1 MFMEKIWLKHY
12 PRNVSSTIGNLK
24 FNSIVDLM
32 KNSSSLF
39 PNHTAFENLNTQL
52 SYKKIDKYSEKF
64 GAYLQN
70 QLSITKDSK
79 VAIMLPN
86 LLTYPVA
93 LFGSYLAG
101 ATVININ
108 PLFKSR
114 EIENTL
120 NDSKAET
127 IIVLDR
133 FISELEPIV
142 KNTLIKNIIVCKV
155 TDLLSP
161 AMAALVKT
169 VVFFKGPKVSLNS
182 DYLLFSDGLKN
193 SYIRR
198 NVVLEKKDIALLQ
211 YTGGTTGKSKAA
223 VLTHGNILANIEQLN
238 MWVGPIVTPG
248 KESIITALPL
258 YHIFSF
264 TVNLLYFYSIGSNN
278 ILVTN
283 PRDLKGFV
291 NTLKKNKFTVI
302 TGVNTLFNLL
312 LTSSSFKK
320 INFNALKFTVGGGM
334 SVLSSTAK
342 KWKKITGVN
351 ITQGYGLTETA
362 PIVSVNII
370 SEPFNGMIGP
380 PMPSTDI
387 SIRDEKNNELSINQ
401 EGELCVKGPQVMS
414 EYWNNP
420 EETKNSFTDDGFF
433 KTGDIAIINEN
444 GSLKIVD
451 RKKDMI
457 ISSGFNVYPNEIEDY
472 VSQHPDVRECGVIG
486 VNDSNRGESIRLFI
500 VKEKK
505 SLREIEV
512 IDFCKKGL
520 AIYKIPKKVIF
531 IDEIPKNNVGKILRR
546 KLREI

>member
-1 MFMEKIWLKHY
+1 MEKIWLKHY
-12 PRNVSSTIGNLK
+12 PKNIPSKIDSLK
-24 FNSIVDLM
+24 FNSIIDLM

-39 PNHTAFENLNTQL
+39 PDHTAFTNLNTRL
-52 SYKKIDKYSEKF
+52 SYKKIDRYSEKF

-70 QLSITKDSK
+70 QLSITKRSK

-101 ATVININ
+101 AIVININ
-108 PLFKSR
+108 PLFKGR
-114 EIENTL
+114 EIESAL
-120 NDSKAET
+120 NDSGAET

-133 FISELEPIV
+133 FMSELEPIV
-142 KNTLIKNIIVCKV
+142 KNTLIKNIIVCRV

-161 AMAALVKT
+161 IMSALVKT
-169 VVFFKGPKVSLNS
+169 VFFFKGPKILLNS
-182 DYLLFSDGLKN
+182 NYLLFSDTLKN
-193 SYIRR
+193 SYLRKNI
-198 NVVLEKKDIALLQ
+198 VLESQDIALLQ

-223 VLTHGNILANIEQLN
+223 VLTHGNILSNIEQLN
-238 MWVGPIVTPG
+238 VWVGPIVVPG

-264 TVNLLYFYSIGSNN
+264 TVNLMYFYSIGSNN
-278 ILVTN
+278 ILITN
-283 PRDLKGFV
+283 PRDLKSFV
-291 NTLKKNKFTVI
+291 NTLKKHKFTVI

-320 INFNALKFTVGGGM
+320 INFSTLKFTVGGGM

-342 KWKKITGVN
+342 KWKKITGVD

-370 SEPFNGMIGP
+370 SEPFNGTIGP

-387 SIRDEKNNELSINQ
+387 SIRDEKNNELNINQ

-433 KTGDIAIINEN
+433 KTGDIAIINES

-486 VNDSNRGESIRLFI
+486 VNDSNRGESIKLFI
-500 VKEKK
+500 VKEEKN
-505 SLREIEV
+505 LGEIEV

-520 AIYKIPKKVIF
+520 AVYKIPKKVIF

-546 KLREI
+546 KLREL

>member
-283 PRDLKGFV
+283 PRDLKSFV

-320 INFNALKFTVGGGM
+320 INFSALKFTVGGGM

-457 ISSGFNVYPNEIEDY
+457 IASGFNVYPNEIEDY

>member
-1 MFMEKIWLKHY
+1 MEKIWLKHY
-12 PRNVSSTIGNLK
+12 PKNISSTIDSLK
-24 FNSIVDLM
+24 FNSIIDLM

-39 PNHTAFENLNTQL
+39 PDHTAFTNLNTRL
-52 SYKKIDKYSEKF
+52 SYKKIDRYSEKF

-70 QLSITKDSK
+70 QLSITKRSK

-101 ATVININ
+101 AIVININ
-108 PLFKSR
+108 PLFKGR
-114 EIENTL
+114 EIESAL
-120 NDSKAET
+120 NDSGAET

-133 FISELEPIV
+133 FMSELEPIV
-142 KNTLIKNIIVCKV
+142 KNTLIKNIIVCRV

-161 AMAALVKT
+161 IMSVLVKT
-169 VVFFKGPKVSLNS
+169 VFFLKGPKISLNS
-182 DYLLFSDGLKN
+182 NYLLFSNILKN
-193 SYIRR
+193 SYLRK
-198 NVVLEKKDIALLQ
+198 NTVLENKDIALLQ

-238 MWVGPIVTPG
+238 AWVGPIVVPG

-264 TVNLLYFYSIGSNN
+264 TVNLMYFYSIGSNN

-283 PRDLKGFV
+283 PRDLKSFV

-320 INFNALKFTVGGGM
+320 INFSALKFTVGGGM

-342 KWKKITGVN
+342 KWKKITGVD

-370 SEPFNGMIGP
+370 SEPFNGTIGP

-387 SIRDEKNNELSINQ
+387 SIRDEKNNELNINQ

-486 VNDSNRGESIRLFI
+486 VNDSNRGESIKLFI
-500 VKEKK
+500 VKEEKK
-505 SLREIEV
+505 LGEIEV
-512 IDFCKKGL
+512 INFCKKGL
-520 AIYKIPKKVIF
+520 AVYKIPKKVIF

-546 KLREI
+546 KLREL

>member
-1 MFMEKIWLKHY
+1 MEKIWLKHY
-12 PRNVSSTIGNLK
+12 PGNVASKIGNLK

-39 PNHTAFENLNTQL
+39 PNHTAFTNLNTQL
-52 SYKKIDKYSEKF
+52 NYKKIDKYSEKF

-283 PRDLKGFV
+283 PRDLKSFV

-320 INFNALKFTVGGGM
+320 INFSALKFTVGGGM

-472 VSQHPDVRECGVIG
+472 VSQQDR
-486 VNDSNRGESIRLFI
+486 
-500 VKEKK
+500 K
-505 SLREIEV
+505 SV
-512 IDFCKKGL
+512 
-520 AIYKIPKKVIF
+520 V
-531 IDEIPKNNVGKILRR
+531 
-546 KLREI
+546 

>member
-1 MFMEKIWLKHY
+1 MEKIWLKHY
-12 PRNVSSTIGNLK
+12 PKNIPSTIDSLK
-24 FNSIVDLM
+24 FNSIIDLM

-39 PNHTAFENLNTQL
+39 PDHTAFTNLNTRL
-52 SYKKIDKYSEKF
+52 SYKKIDRYSEKF

-70 QLSITKDSK
+70 QLSITKRSK

-101 ATVININ
+101 AIVININ
-108 PLFKSR
+108 PLFKGR
-114 EIENTL
+114 EIESAL
-120 NDSKAET
+120 NDSGAET

-133 FISELEPIV
+133 FMSELEPVV
-142 KNTLIKNIIVCKV
+142 KNTLIKNIIICRI

-161 AMAALVKT
+161 IMSALVKT
-169 VVFFKGPKVSLNS
+169 VFFFKGPKISLSSN
-182 DYLLFSDGLKN
+182 YLLFSNILKN
-193 SYIRR
+193 SYLRK
-198 NVVLEKKDIALLQ
+198 NTVLENKDIALLQ

-238 MWVGPIVTPG
+238 AWVGPIVVPG

-264 TVNLLYFYSIGSNN
+264 TVNLMYFYSIGSNN

-283 PRDLKGFV
+283 PRDLKSFV

-320 INFNALKFTVGGGM
+320 INFSALKFTVGGGM

-342 KWKKITGVN
+342 KWKKITGVD

-370 SEPFNGMIGP
+370 SEPFNGTIGP

-387 SIRDEKNNELSINQ
+387 SIRDEKNNELNINQ

-486 VNDSNRGESIRLFI
+486 VNDSNRGESIKLFI
-500 VKEKK
+500 VKEEKK
-505 SLREIEV
+505 LGEIEV
-512 IDFCKKGL
+512 INFCKKGL
-520 AIYKIPKKVIF
+520 AVYKIPKKVIF

-546 KLREI
+546 KLREF

>member
-1 MFMEKIWLKHY
+1 MEKIWLKHY

-70 QLSITKDSK
+70 KLSITKDSK

-142 KNTLIKNIIVCKV
+142 KNTFIKNIIVCKV

-161 AMAALVKT
+161 AMSVLVKT
-169 VVFFKGPKVSLNS
+169 VVFFKGPKISLNS

-198 NVVLEKKDIALLQ
+198 NVVLEKEDIALLQ

-283 PRDLKGFV
+283 PRDLKSFV

-320 INFNALKFTVGGGM
+320 INFSALKFTVGGGM

>member
-1 MFMEKIWLKHY
+1 MFMEKIWLKNY

-39 PNHTAFENLNTQL
+39 PNHTAFTNLNTQL

-193 SYIRR
+193 SYIRK

-370 SEPFNGMIGP
+370 SEPFNGTIGP

-472 VSQHPDVRECGVIG
+472 VAQHPDVRECGVIG

-520 AIYKIPKKVIF
+520 AIYKIPRKVIF

>member
-1 MFMEKIWLKHY
+1 MEKIWLKNY
-12 PRNVSSTIGNLK
+12 PKNISSTINSLR
-24 FNSIVDLM
+24 FNSIIDLM

-39 PNHTAFENLNTQL
+39 PDHTAFTNLNTRL
-52 SYKKIDKYSEKF
+52 SYKKIDRYSEKF

-70 QLSITKDSK
+70 QLSITKRSK

-101 ATVININ
+101 AIVININ
-108 PLFKSR
+108 PLFKGR
-114 EIENTL
+114 EIESSL
-120 NDSKAET
+120 NDSGAET

-133 FISELEPIV
+133 FMSELEPVV
-142 KNTLIKNIIVCKV
+142 KNTLIKNIIICRI

-161 AMAALVKT
+161 IMSALVKT
-169 VVFFKGPKVSLNS
+169 VFFFKGPKISLNS
-182 DYLLFSDGLKN
+182 NYLLFSNILKN
-193 SYIRR
+193 SYLRKNI
-198 NVVLEKKDIALLQ
+198 VLENKDIALLQ

-238 MWVGPIVTPG
+238 AWVGPIVVPG

-264 TVNLLYFYSIGSNN
+264 TVNLMYFYSIGSNN

-283 PRDLKGFV
+283 PRDLKSFV

-320 INFNALKFTVGGGM
+320 INFSALKFTVGGGM

-342 KWKKITGVN
+342 KWKKITGVD

-370 SEPFNGMIGP
+370 SEPFNGTIGP

-387 SIRDEKNNELSINQ
+387 SIRDEKNNELNINQ

-486 VNDSNRGESIRLFI
+486 VNDSNRGESIKLFI
-500 VKEKK
+500 VKEEKK
-505 SLREIEV
+505 LGEIEV
-512 IDFCKKGL
+512 INFCKKGL
-520 AIYKIPKKVIF
+520 AVYKIPKKVIF

-546 KLREI
+546 KLREF

>member
-283 PRDLKGFV
+283 PRDLKSFV

-320 INFNALKFTVGGGM
+320 INFSALKFTVGGGM

-472 VSQHPDVRECGVIG
+472 VSQHPGVRECGVIG

>member
-1 MFMEKIWLKHY
+1 MEKIWLKHY
-12 PRNVSSTIGNLK
+12 PGNVASKIGNLK

-39 PNHTAFENLNTQL
+39 PNHTAFTNLNTQL
-52 SYKKIDKYSEKF
+52 SYKKIDRYSEKF

-70 QLSITKDSK
+70 KLSITKDSK

-108 PLFKSR
+108 PLFKGR
-114 EIENTL
+114 EIESVL
-120 NDSKAET
+120 NDSKVET

-133 FISELEPIV
+133 FMSELESIV

-161 AMAALVKT
+161 IMSVLVKT
-169 VVFFKGPKVSLNS
+169 VVFFKGPRIHLDNN
-182 DYLLFSDGLKN
+182 YLLFSDALKN
-193 SYIRR
+193 SYIRT
-198 NVVLEKKDIALLQ
+198 NVVLENKDIALLQ

-223 VLTHGNILANIEQLN
+223 VLTHGNILSNIEQLN
-238 MWVGPIVTPG
+238 MWVGPIVVPG

-264 TVNLLYFYSIGSNN
+264 TVNLMYFYSIGSNN

-283 PRDLKGFV
+283 PRDLKSFV

-320 INFNALKFTVGGGM
+320 INFSALKFTVGGGM
-334 SVLSSTAK
+334 SVLSNTAK
-342 KWKKITGVN
+342 KWKKVTGID
-351 ITQGYGLTETA
+351 ITQGYGLTETS

-370 SEPFNGMIGP
+370 SEPFNSTIGP
-380 PMPSTDI
+380 PIPSTEI
-387 SIRDEKNNELSINQ
+387 SIRDEKNNELNINQ

-414 EYWNNP
+414 KYWNNP
-420 EETKNSFTDDGFF
+420 EETKNSFTADGFF
-433 KTGDIAIINEN
+433 KTGDIAIIKEN
-444 GSLKIVD
+444 GFLKIID

>member
-1 MFMEKIWLKHY
+1 MEKIWLKHY
-12 PRNVSSTIGNLK
+12 PKNIPSTIDSLK
-24 FNSIVDLM
+24 FNSIIDLM

-39 PNHTAFENLNTQL
+39 PDHTAFTNLNTRL
-52 SYKKIDKYSEKF
+52 SYKKIDRYSEKF

-70 QLSITKDSK
+70 QLSITKRSK

-101 ATVININ
+101 AIVININ
-108 PLFKSR
+108 PLFKGR
-114 EIENTL
+114 EIESAL
-120 NDSKAET
+120 NDSGAET

-133 FISELEPIV
+133 FMSELEPVV
-142 KNTLIKNIIVCKV
+142 KNTLIKNIIICRI

-161 AMAALVKT
+161 IMSALVKT
-169 VVFFKGPKVSLNS
+169 VFFFKGPKISLNS
-182 DYLLFSDGLKN
+182 NYLLFSNILKN
-193 SYIRR
+193 SYLRK
-198 NVVLEKKDIALLQ
+198 NAVLENTDIALLQ

-238 MWVGPIVTPG
+238 AWVGPIVVPG

-264 TVNLLYFYSIGSNN
+264 TVNLMYFYSIGSNN

-283 PRDLKGFV
+283 PRDLKSFV

-320 INFNALKFTVGGGM
+320 INFSALKFTVGGGM

-342 KWKKITGVN
+342 KWKKITGVD

-370 SEPFNGMIGP
+370 SEPFNGMIGL

-387 SIRDEKNNELSINQ
+387 SIRDEKNNELNINQ

-472 VSQHPDVRECGVIG
+472 VSQHPGVRECGVIG
-486 VNDSNRGESIRLFI
+486 VNDSNRGESIKLFI
-500 VKEKK
+500 VKEEKK
-505 SLREIEV
+505 LGEIEV
-512 IDFCKKGL
+512 INFCKKGL
-520 AIYKIPKKVIF
+520 AVYKIPKKVIF

-546 KLREI
+546 KLREF

>member
-1 MFMEKIWLKHY
+1 MEKIWLKHY
-12 PRNVSSTIGNLK
+12 PKNIPSTIDSLK
-24 FNSIVDLM
+24 FNSIIDLM

-39 PNHTAFENLNTQL
+39 PDHTAFTNLNTRL
-52 SYKKIDKYSEKF
+52 SYKKIDRYSEKF

-70 QLSITKDSK
+70 QLSITKRSK

-101 ATVININ
+101 AIVININ
-108 PLFKSR
+108 PLFKGR
-114 EIENTL
+114 EIESAL
-120 NDSKAET
+120 NDSGAET

-133 FISELEPIV
+133 FMSELEPVV
-142 KNTLIKNIIVCKV
+142 KNTLIKNIIICRI

-161 AMAALVKT
+161 IMSALVKT
-169 VVFFKGPKVSLNS
+169 VFFFKGPKISLNS
-182 DYLLFSDGLKN
+182 NYLLFSNILKN
-193 SYIRR
+193 SFLRK
-198 NVVLEKKDIALLQ
+198 NTVLENTDIALLQ

-238 MWVGPIVTPG
+238 AWVGPIVIPG

-264 TVNLLYFYSIGSNN
+264 TVNLMYFYSIGSNN

-283 PRDLKGFV
+283 PRDLKSFV

-320 INFNALKFTVGGGM
+320 INFSALKFTVGGGM

-342 KWKKITGVN
+342 KWKKITGVD

-370 SEPFNGMIGP
+370 SEPFNGTIGP

-387 SIRDEKNNELSINQ
+387 SIRDEKNNELNINQ

-486 VNDSNRGESIRLFI
+486 VNDSNRGESIKLFI
-500 VKEKK
+500 VKEEKK
-505 SLREIEV
+505 LGEIEV
-512 IDFCKKGL
+512 INFCKKGL
-520 AIYKIPKKVIF
+520 AVYKIPKKVIF

-546 KLREI
+546 KLRDL

>member
-1 MFMEKIWLKHY
+1 MEKIWLKHY
-12 PRNVSSTIGNLK
+12 PKNIPSTIDSLK
-24 FNSIVDLM
+24 FNSIIDLM

-39 PNHTAFENLNTQL
+39 PDHTAFTNLNTRL
-52 SYKKIDKYSEKF
+52 SYKKIDRYSEKF

-70 QLSITKDSK
+70 QLSITKRSK

-101 ATVININ
+101 AIVININ
-108 PLFKSR
+108 PLFKGR
-114 EIENTL
+114 EIESAL
-120 NDSKAET
+120 NDSGAET

-133 FISELEPIV
+133 FMSELEPIV
-142 KNTLIKNIIVCKV
+142 KNTLIKNIIVCRV

-161 AMAALVKT
+161 IMSVLVKT
-169 VVFFKGPKVSLNS
+169 VFFLKGPKISLNS
-182 DYLLFSDGLKN
+182 NYLLFSNILKN
-193 SYIRR
+193 SYLRKNI
-198 NVVLEKKDIALLQ
+198 VLENKDIALLQ

-238 MWVGPIVTPG
+238 TWVGPIVVPG

-264 TVNLLYFYSIGSNN
+264 TVNLMYFYSIGSNN

-283 PRDLKGFV
+283 PRDLKSFV
-291 NTLKKNKFTVI
+291 NTLKKNKFTII

-320 INFNALKFTVGGGM
+320 INFSALKFTVGGGM

-342 KWKKITGVN
+342 KWKKITGVD

-370 SEPFNGMIGP
+370 SEPFNGTIGL

-387 SIRDEKNNELSINQ
+387 SIRDEKNNELNINQ

-486 VNDSNRGESIRLFI
+486 VNDSNRGESIKLFI
-500 VKEKK
+500 VKEEKK
-505 SLREIEV
+505 LGEIEV
-512 IDFCKKGL
+512 INFCKKGL
-520 AIYKIPKKVIF
+520 AVYKIPKKVIF

-546 KLREI
+546 KLREF

>member
-1 MFMEKIWLKHY
+1 MEKIWLKHY
-12 PRNVSSTIGNLK
+12 PKNISSTIDSLK
-24 FNSIVDLM
+24 FNSIIDLM

-39 PNHTAFENLNTQL
+39 PDHTAFTNLNTRL
-52 SYKKIDKYSEKF
+52 SYKKIDRYSEKF

-70 QLSITKDSK
+70 QLSITKRSK

-101 ATVININ
+101 AIVINVN
-108 PLFKSR
+108 PLFKGR
-114 EIENTL
+114 EIESAL
-120 NDSKAET
+120 NDSGAET
-127 IIVLDR
+127 IIILDR
-133 FISELEPIV
+133 FMSELESIV
-142 KNTLIKNIIVCKV
+142 KNTSIKNIIVCRV

-161 AMAALVKT
+161 IVSVLVKT
-169 VVFFKGPKVSLNS
+169 VFFFKEPKIYLNS
-182 DYLLFSDGLKN
+182 DYLLFSDTLKN
-193 SYIRR
+193 SYIKKSIA
-198 NVVLEKKDIALLQ
+198 LEKKDIALLQ

-238 MWVGPIVTPG
+238 IWVGPIVVSG

-264 TVNLLYFYSIGSNN
+264 TVNLMYFYSIGSNN

-283 PRDLKGFV
+283 PRDLKSFV
-291 NTLKKNKFTVI
+291 NILKKNKFTII

-320 INFNALKFTVGGGM
+320 INFSALKFTVGGGM

-342 KWKKITGVN
+342 KWKKITGVD

-370 SEPFNGMIGP
+370 SEPFNGTIGP

-387 SIRDEKNNELSINQ
+387 SIRDKQNNELSINQ

-472 VSQHPDVRECGVIG
+472 VSQHPGVRECGVIG
-486 VNDSNRGESIRLFI
+486 VNDSNRGESIKLFI
-500 VKEKK
+500 VKEES

-512 IDFCKKGL
+512 INFCKKGL
-520 AIYKIPKKVIF
+520 AIYKIPKKVVF

>member
-1 MFMEKIWLKHY
+1 MEKIWLKHY

-39 PNHTAFENLNTQL
+39 PNHTAFTNLNTRL
-52 SYKKIDKYSEKF
+52 SYEKIDKYSEKF

-70 QLSITKDSK
+70 KLSITKDSK

-108 PLFKSR
+108 PLFKGR
-114 EIENTL
+114 EIESVL
-120 NDSKAET
+120 NDSKVET

-133 FISELEPIV
+133 FMSELESIV

-161 AMAALVKT
+161 IMSVLVKT
-169 VVFFKGPKVSLNS
+169 VVFFKGPRIHLDNN
-182 DYLLFSDGLKN
+182 YLLFSDALKN
-193 SYIRR
+193 SYIRT
-198 NVVLEKKDIALLQ
+198 NVVLENKDIALLQ

-223 VLTHGNILANIEQLN
+223 VLTHGNILSNIEQLN
-238 MWVGPIVTPG
+238 MWVGPIVVPG

-264 TVNLLYFYSIGSNN
+264 TVNLMYFYSIGSNN

-283 PRDLKGFV
+283 PRDLKSFV

-320 INFNALKFTVGGGM
+320 INFSALKFTVGGGM
-334 SVLSSTAK
+334 SVLSNTAK
-342 KWKKITGVN
+342 KWKKVTGID
-351 ITQGYGLTETA
+351 ITQGYGLTETS

-370 SEPFNGMIGP
+370 SEPFNSTIGP
-380 PMPSTDI
+380 PIPSTEI
-387 SIRDEKNNELSINQ
+387 SIRDEKNNELNINQ

-414 EYWNNP
+414 KYWNNP
-420 EETKNSFTDDGFF
+420 EETKNSFTADGFF
-433 KTGDIAIINEN
+433 KTGDIAIIKEN
-444 GSLKIVD
+444 GFLKIID

-500 VKEKK
+500 VKDKK
-505 SLREIEV
+505 SLSEREV
-512 IDFCKKGL
+512 INFCKKGL

-546 KLREI
+546 KLREK

>member
-1 MFMEKIWLKHY
+1 MEKIWLKHY
-12 PRNVSSTIGNLK
+12 PKNIPSTIDSLK
-24 FNSIVDLM
+24 FNSIIDLM

-39 PNHTAFENLNTQL
+39 PDHTAFTNLNTRL
-52 SYKKIDKYSEKF
+52 SYKKIDRYSEKF

-70 QLSITKDSK
+70 QLSITKRSK

-101 ATVININ
+101 AIVININ
-108 PLFKSR
+108 PLFKGR
-114 EIENTL
+114 EIESAL
-120 NDSKAET
+120 NDSGAET

-133 FISELEPIV
+133 FMSELEPVV
-142 KNTLIKNIIVCKV
+142 KNTLIKNIIVCRV

-161 AMAALVKT
+161 IMSALVKT
-169 VVFFKGPKVSLNS
+169 VFFFKGPKISLNS
-182 DYLLFSDGLKN
+182 NYLLFSDTLKN
-193 SYIRR
+193 SYLRKNI
-198 NVVLEKKDIALLQ
+198 VLGSQDIALLQ

-223 VLTHGNILANIEQLN
+223 VLTHGNILSNIEQLN
-238 MWVGPIVTPG
+238 VWVGPIVVPG

-264 TVNLLYFYSIGSNN
+264 TVNLMYFYSIGSNN
-278 ILVTN
+278 ILITN
-283 PRDLKGFV
+283 PRDLKSFV
-291 NTLKKNKFTVI
+291 NTLKKNKFTII

-320 INFNALKFTVGGGM
+320 INFSTLKFTVGGGM

-342 KWKKITGVN
+342 KWKKITGVD

-370 SEPFNGMIGP
+370 SEPFNGTIGP

-387 SIRDEKNNELSINQ
+387 SIRDEKNNELNINQ

-433 KTGDIAIINEN
+433 KTGDIAIINES

-486 VNDSNRGESIRLFI
+486 VNDSNRGESIKLFI
-500 VKEKK
+500 VKEEKK
-505 SLREIEV
+505 LGEIEV

-520 AIYKIPKKVIF
+520 AVYKIPKKVIF

-546 KLREI
+546 KLREL

>member
-1 MFMEKIWLKHY
+1 MEKIWLKHY
-12 PRNVSSTIGNLK
+12 PGNVASKIGNLK

-39 PNHTAFENLNTQL
+39 PNHTAFTNLNTQL
-52 SYKKIDKYSEKF
+52 SYEKIDKYSEKF

-70 QLSITKDSK
+70 KLSITKDSK

-108 PLFKSR
+108 PLFKGR
-114 EIENTL
+114 EIESVL
-120 NDSKAET
+120 NDSKVET

-133 FISELEPIV
+133 FMSELESIV

-161 AMAALVKT
+161 IMSVLVKT
-169 VVFFKGPKVSLNS
+169 VVFFKGPRIHLDNN
-182 DYLLFSDGLKN
+182 YLLFSDALKN
-193 SYIRR
+193 SYIRT
-198 NVVLEKKDIALLQ
+198 NVVLENKDIALLQ

-223 VLTHGNILANIEQLN
+223 VLTHGNILSNIEQLN
-238 MWVGPIVTPG
+238 MWVGPIVVPG

-264 TVNLLYFYSIGSNN
+264 TVNLMYFYSIGSNN

-283 PRDLKGFV
+283 PRDLKSFV

-320 INFNALKFTVGGGM
+320 INFSALKFTVGGGM

-342 KWKKITGVN
+342 KWKKVTGID
-351 ITQGYGLTETA
+351 ITQGYGLTETS

-370 SEPFNGMIGP
+370 SEPFNSTIGP
-380 PMPSTDI
+380 PIPSTEI
-387 SIRDEKNNELSINQ
+387 SIRDEKNNELNINQ

-414 EYWNNP
+414 KYWNNP
-420 EETKNSFTDDGFF
+420 EETKNSFTADGFF
-433 KTGDIAIINEN
+433 KTGDIAIIKEN
-444 GSLKIVD
+444 GFLKIID

-500 VKEKK
+500 VKDKK
-505 SLREIEV
+505 SLSEREV
-512 IDFCKKGL
+512 INFCKKGL

-546 KLREI
+546 KLREK

>member
-1 MFMEKIWLKHY
+1 MEKIWLKHY
-12 PRNVSSTIGNLK
+12 PGNVASKIGNLK

-39 PNHTAFENLNTQL
+39 PNHTAFTNLNTQL
-52 SYKKIDKYSEKF
+52 SYKKIDRYSEKF

-70 QLSITKDSK
+70 KLSITKDSK

-161 AMAALVKT
+161 IMSVLVKT
-169 VVFFKGPKVSLNS
+169 VVFFKGPRIHLDNN
-182 DYLLFSDGLKN
+182 YLLFSDALKN
-193 SYIRR
+193 SYIRT
-198 NVVLEKKDIALLQ
+198 NVVLENKDIALLQ

-223 VLTHGNILANIEQLN
+223 VLTHGNILSNIEQLN
-238 MWVGPIVTPG
+238 MWVGPIVVPG

-264 TVNLLYFYSIGSNN
+264 TVNLMYFYSIGSNN

-283 PRDLKGFV
+283 PRDLKSFV

-320 INFNALKFTVGGGM
+320 INFSALKFTVGGGM

-342 KWKKITGVN
+342 KWKKVTGID
-351 ITQGYGLTETA
+351 ITQGYGLTETS

-370 SEPFNGMIGP
+370 SEPFNSTIGP
-380 PMPSTDI
+380 PIPSTEI
-387 SIRDEKNNELSINQ
+387 SIRDEKNNELNINQ

-414 EYWNNP
+414 KYWNNP
-420 EETKNSFTDDGFF
+420 EETKNSFTADGFF
-433 KTGDIAIINEN
+433 KTGDIAIIKEN
-444 GSLKIVD
+444 GFLKIID

-500 VKEKK
+500 VKDKK
-505 SLREIEV
+505 SLSEREV
-512 IDFCKKGL
+512 INFCKKGL

-546 KLREI
+546 KLREK

>member
-1 MFMEKIWLKHY
+1 MEKIWLKHY
-12 PRNVSSTIGNLK
+12 PKNIPSTIDSLK
-24 FNSIVDLM
+24 FNSIIDLM

-39 PNHTAFENLNTQL
+39 PDHTAFTNLNTQL
-52 SYKKIDKYSEKF
+52 SYKKIDRYSEKF

-70 QLSITKDSK
+70 QLSITKRSK

-101 ATVININ
+101 AIVININ
-108 PLFKSR
+108 PLFKGR
-114 EIENTL
+114 EIESAL
-120 NDSKAET
+120 NDSGAET

-133 FISELEPIV
+133 FMSELEPIV
-142 KNTLIKNIIVCKV
+142 KNTLIKNIIVCRV

-161 AMAALVKT
+161 IMSALVKT
-169 VVFFKGPKVSLNS
+169 VFFFKGPKILLNS
-182 DYLLFSDGLKN
+182 NYLLFSDTLKN
-193 SYIRR
+193 SYLRKNI
-198 NVVLEKKDIALLQ
+198 VLESQDIALLQ

-223 VLTHGNILANIEQLN
+223 VLTHGNILSNIEQLN
-238 MWVGPIVTPG
+238 VWVGPIVVPG

-264 TVNLLYFYSIGSNN
+264 TVNLMYFYSIGSNN
-278 ILVTN
+278 ILITN
-283 PRDLKGFV
+283 PRDLKSFV
-291 NTLKKNKFTVI
+291 NTLKKHKFTVI

-320 INFNALKFTVGGGM
+320 INFSTLKFTVGGGM

-342 KWKKITGVN
+342 KWKKITGVD

-370 SEPFNGMIGP
+370 SEPFNGTIGP

-387 SIRDEKNNELSINQ
+387 SIRDERNNELNINQ

-433 KTGDIAIINEN
+433 KTGDIAIINES

-486 VNDSNRGESIRLFI
+486 VNDSNRGESIKLFI
-500 VKEKK
+500 VKEEKN
-505 SLREIEV
+505 LGEIEV

-520 AIYKIPKKVIF
+520 AVYKIPKKVIF

-546 KLREI
+546 KLREL

>member
-1 MFMEKIWLKHY
+1 MEKIWLKHY

-161 AMAALVKT
+161 AMSALVKT

-283 PRDLKGFV
+283 PRDLKSFV

-320 INFNALKFTVGGGM
+320 INFSALKFTVGGGM

-370 SEPFNGMIGP
+370 SEPFNGTIGP

-472 VSQHPDVRECGVIG
+472 VAQHPDVRECGVIG

>member
-1 MFMEKIWLKHY
+1 MEKIWLKHY
-12 PRNVSSTIGNLK
+12 PGNVASKISNLK

-39 PNHTAFENLNTQL
+39 PNHTAFTNLNTQL
-52 SYKKIDKYSEKF
+52 SYKKIDRYSEKF

-70 QLSITKDSK
+70 KLSITKDSK

-108 PLFKSR
+108 PLFKGR
-114 EIENTL
+114 EIESVL
-120 NDSKAET
+120 NDSKVET

-133 FISELEPIV
+133 FMSELESIV

-161 AMAALVKT
+161 IMSVLVKT
-169 VVFFKGPKVSLNS
+169 VVFFKGPRIHLDNN
-182 DYLLFSDGLKN
+182 YLLFSDALKN
-193 SYIRR
+193 SYIRM
-198 NVVLEKKDIALLQ
+198 NVVLENKDIALLQ

-223 VLTHGNILANIEQLN
+223 VLTHGNILSNIEQLN
-238 MWVGPIVTPG
+238 MWVGPIVVPG

-264 TVNLLYFYSIGSNN
+264 TVNLMYFYSIGSNN

-283 PRDLKGFV
+283 PRDLKSFV

-320 INFNALKFTVGGGM
+320 INFSALKFTVGGGM
-334 SVLSSTAK
+334 SVLSNTAK
-342 KWKKITGVN
+342 KWKKVTGID
-351 ITQGYGLTETA
+351 ITQGYGLTETS

-370 SEPFNGMIGP
+370 SEPFNSTIGP
-380 PMPSTDI
+380 PIPSTEI
-387 SIRDEKNNELSINQ
+387 SIRDEKNNELNINQ

-414 EYWNNP
+414 KYWNNP
-420 EETKNSFTDDGFF
+420 EETKNSFTADGFF
-433 KTGDIAIINEN
+433 KTGDIAIIKEN
-444 GSLKIVD
+444 GFLKIID

-500 VKEKK
+500 VKDKK
-505 SLREIEV
+505 SLSEREV
-512 IDFCKKGL
+512 INFCKKGL

-546 KLREI
+546 KLREK

>member
-1 MFMEKIWLKHY
+1 MEKIWLKHY
-12 PRNVSSTIGNLK
+12 PKNISSKINSLK
-24 FNSIVDLM
+24 FNSIIDLM

-39 PNHTAFENLNTQL
+39 PDHTAFTNLNTRL
-52 SYKKIDKYSEKF
+52 SYKKIDRYSEKF

-70 QLSITKDSK
+70 QLSITKRSK

-101 ATVININ
+101 AIVININ
-108 PLFKSR
+108 PLFKGR
-114 EIENTL
+114 EIESAL
-120 NDSKAET
+120 NDSGAET

-133 FISELEPIV
+133 FVSELEPVV
-142 KNTLIKNIIVCKV
+142 KNTLIKNIIVCRV

-161 AMAALVKT
+161 IMSALVKT
-169 VVFFKGPKVSLNS
+169 VFFFKGPKISLNS
-182 DYLLFSDGLKN
+182 NYLLFSNILKN
-193 SYIRR
+193 SYLRK
-198 NVVLEKKDIALLQ
+198 NTVLENKDIALLQ

-238 MWVGPIVTPG
+238 TWVGPIVVPG

-264 TVNLLYFYSIGSNN
+264 TVNLMYFYSIGSNN

-283 PRDLKGFV
+283 PRDLKSFI

-320 INFNALKFTVGGGM
+320 INFSALKFTVGGGM

-342 KWKKITGVN
+342 KWKKITGVD

-370 SEPFNGMIGP
+370 SEPFNGTIGL

-387 SIRDEKNNELSINQ
+387 SIRDEKNNELNINQ

-486 VNDSNRGESIRLFI
+486 VNDSNRGESIKLFI
-500 VKEKK
+500 VKEEKK
-505 SLREIEV
+505 LGEIEV
-512 IDFCKKGL
+512 INFCKRGL
-520 AIYKIPKKVIF
+520 AVYKIPKKVIF

-546 KLREI
+546 KLREF

>member
-1 MFMEKIWLKHY
+1 MEKIWLKHY
-12 PRNVSSTIGNLK
+12 PKNIPSTIDSLK
-24 FNSIVDLM
+24 FNSIIDLM

-39 PNHTAFENLNTQL
+39 PDHTAFTNLNTRL
-52 SYKKIDKYSEKF
+52 SYKKIDRYSEKF

-70 QLSITKDSK
+70 QLSITKRSK

-101 ATVININ
+101 AIVININ
-108 PLFKSR
+108 PLFKGR
-114 EIENTL
+114 EIESSL
-120 NDSKAET
+120 NDSGAET

-133 FISELEPIV
+133 FMSELEPVV
-142 KNTLIKNIIVCKV
+142 KNTLIKNIIICRI

-161 AMAALVKT
+161 IMSALVKT
-169 VVFFKGPKVSLNS
+169 VFFFKGPKISLNS
-182 DYLLFSDGLKN
+182 NYLLFSNILKN
-193 SYIRR
+193 SYLRKNI
-198 NVVLEKKDIALLQ
+198 VLENKDIALLQ

-238 MWVGPIVTPG
+238 AWVGPIVVPG

-264 TVNLLYFYSIGSNN
+264 TVNLMYFYSIGSNN

-283 PRDLKGFV
+283 PRDLKSFV

-320 INFNALKFTVGGGM
+320 INFSALKFTVGGGM

-342 KWKKITGVN
+342 KWKKITGVD

-370 SEPFNGMIGP
+370 SEPFNGTIGP

-387 SIRDEKNNELSINQ
+387 SIRDEKNNELNINQ

-486 VNDSNRGESIRLFI
+486 VNDSNRGESIKLFI
-500 VKEKK
+500 VKEEKK
-505 SLREIEV
+505 LGEIEV
-512 IDFCKKGL
+512 INFCKRGL
-520 AIYKIPKKVIF
+520 AVYKIPKKVIF

-546 KLREI
+546 KLREF

>member
-1 MFMEKIWLKHY
+1 MEKIWLKHY
-12 PRNVSSTIGNLK
+12 PGNVASKIGNLK

-39 PNHTAFENLNTQL
+39 PNHTAFTNLNTQL
-52 SYKKIDKYSEKF
+52 SYKKIDRYSEKF

-70 QLSITKDSK
+70 KLSITKDSK

-108 PLFKSR
+108 PLFKGR
-114 EIENTL
+114 EIESVL
-120 NDSKAET
+120 NDSKVET

-133 FISELEPIV
+133 FMSELESIV

-161 AMAALVKT
+161 IMSVLVKT
-169 VVFFKGPKVSLNS
+169 VVFFKGPRIHLDNN
-182 DYLLFSDGLKN
+182 YLLFSDALKN
-193 SYIRR
+193 SYIRM
-198 NVVLEKKDIALLQ
+198 NVVLENKDIALLQ

-223 VLTHGNILANIEQLN
+223 VLTHGNILSNIEQLN
-238 MWVGPIVTPG
+238 MWVGPIVVPG

-264 TVNLLYFYSIGSNN
+264 TVNLMYFYSIGSNN

-283 PRDLKGFV
+283 PRDLKSFV

-320 INFNALKFTVGGGM
+320 INFSALKFTVGGGM
-334 SVLSSTAK
+334 SVLSNTAK
-342 KWKKITGVN
+342 KWKKVTGID
-351 ITQGYGLTETA
+351 ITQGYGLTETS

-370 SEPFNGMIGP
+370 SEPFNSTIGP
-380 PMPSTDI
+380 PIPSTEI
-387 SIRDEKNNELSINQ
+387 SIRDEKNNELNINQ

-414 EYWNNP
+414 KYWNNP
-420 EETKNSFTDDGFF
+420 EETKNSFTADGFF
-433 KTGDIAIINEN
+433 KTGDIAIIKEN
-444 GSLKIVD
+444 GFLKIID

-500 VKEKK
+500 VKDKK
-505 SLREIEV
+505 SLSEREV
-512 IDFCKKGL
+512 INFCKKGL

-546 KLREI
+546 KLREK